1 MGTALSKIGQRI
13 MILGN
18 ALFLEKGGRQIG
30 RPLKSGELQKE
41 SHRSVTSKPAEQ
53 RVRVDLG
60 QSAPEFEP
68 SKKHGAVILAVG
80 Q

>member
-1 MGTALSKIGQRI
+1 MVSPVGTALLKIGQRI
-13 MILGN
+13 IILGN

-30 RPLKSGELQKE
+30 RPLSRGLRKE

-60 QSAPEFEP
+60 QSAPDLMAEIER
-68 SKKHGAVILAVG
+68 SKNMA